1 MLNVK
6 GNSMSKRSFQTLA
19 HVNVSVVG
27 MMLGGVLGFGVT
39 VGRRVGAWLI
49 VGIGVTVG
57 SGDGAV
63 VGSLDGKF
71 VQMAEGL
78 WETEG
83 TGDSVGPSVPW
94 VGENDSVG
102 RSVGGSDG
110 SGVGPTY
117 GLQFPNPSLIEV
129 KTTSPAWRHLLRRLK
144 NDGTNLSRSTTVAS

>member
-27 MMLGGVLGFGVT
+27 AAVGGVEGTGVT

-63 VGSLDGKF
+63 VGAFDGKL
-71 VQMAEGL
+71 VKM
-78 WETEG
+78 
-83 TGDSVGPSVPW
+83 D
-94 VGENDSVG
+94 
-102 RSVGGSDG
+102 DG
-110 SGVGPTY
+110 IGVGT
-117 GLQFPNPSLIEV
+117 
-129 KTTSPAWRHLLRRLK
+129 
-144 NDGTNLSRSTTVAS
+144 